1 MSYTAPTL
9 AAGQITPTV
18 VQLTITA
25 TNSLGLVSTPQT
37 ASVTINPQ
45 PDTVG
50 ITTAEYRTGK
60 QRLIITATSS
70 VISPNVILTLQP
82 YLTTTGAT
90 FDPAR
95 LGNTLANG
103 LNGIYTLTLVGA
115 PQPAAGQVLVVKSN
129 LGGVSPAHA
138 LDLVRA

>member
-1 MSYTAPTL
+1 VA
-9 AAGQITPTV
+9 ITNA
-18 VQLTITA
+18 Q
-25 TNSLGLVSTPQT
+25 
-37 ASVTINPQ
+37 
-45 PDTVG
+45 
-50 ITTAEYRTGK
+50 YRTGK

-70 VISPNVILTLQP
+70 VIGPNVILTLQP
-82 YLTTTGAT
+82 YLTTTGT
-90 FDPAR
+90 NFDPAR

-115 PQPAAGQVLVVKSN
+115 PQPAAGQVLTVKSN